1 MHDKTKKYL
10 LLIASISVCLLYIL
24 YGMNSSNM
32 SYLLYRRIPRLV
44 AMIAV
49 SIAITVSTSIFQ
61 TVTNNR
67 LLTPDLLGYSQLYVL
82 IQTLIVFIFG
92 GMHLL
97 NINQYLNFVVV
108 AGLMCGFSLV
118 IFTYILKKSNNYVY
132 LLLLIGMILNTL
144 FSSISTFLQM
154 VIDPNEFS
162 IVQNNVMA
170 SFNSI
175 NTSVILIAVV
185 LLIIPMPWVIK
196 NLRNLD
202 VLQLGEDY
210 ASNLSVNTSTL
221 YRNSLIVI
229 SILVSLST
237 ALVGPIVFLGMLV
250 VNMAKITTASYKHED
265 YIVIGIMMSIVLV
278 VGGQFII
285 DKVFNFGV
293 TLSVLLNLIGGL
305 YMIYLIMKERT

>member
-1 MHDKTKKYL
+1 MRDKSKKI
-10 LLIASISVCLLYIL
+10 LLIIGCIIVCLLYVF
-24 YGMNSSNM
+24 YGMNSVNV
-32 SYLLYRRIPRLV
+32 SYLLYRRVPRLI

-49 SIAITVSTSIFQ
+49 SVAITVSTSIFQ

-82 IQTLIVFIFG
+82 IQTFIVFVFG
-92 GMHLL
+92 GMHLF
-97 NINQYLNFVVV
+97 NVNQYVNFVLV
-108 AGLMCGFSLV
+108 AALMSIFSLV

-144 FSSISTFLQM
+144 FSSVSTFLQM
-154 VIDPNEFS
+154 VIDPNEFA

-175 NTSVILIAVV
+175 NTSVIIIAVV
-185 LLIIPMPWVIK
+185 LLIIPMPWVIR
-196 NLRNLD
+196 NLHNLD

-210 ASNLSVNTSTL
+210 ASNLSVDTGKL
-221 YRNSLIVI
+221 YHNSLIVI
-229 SILVSLST
+229 SLLVSLST

-250 VNMAKITTASYKHED
+250 VNMAKITSSTYKHKD
-265 YIVIGIMMSIVLV
+265 YIVIGILMSIILV

-305 YMIYLIMKERT
+305 YMIYLILKERT